1 MTWIAMNYIYIFCTD
16 TYIVIEWCIVA
27 LYIILHRS
35 PEPPLLRLVTM
46 NCYESVIWPSSPIVQ
61 TPSNQNCRTFHP
73 DKFIRFCWMMSIF
86 RTNLVLAASKI
97 LVNFQDLSEV
107 VLEQY
112 IFFNCSSEQANS
124 KFHWGCSEA
133 GLVAALDGTRAIL
146 EMAQLQRLVLRSAF
160 FWGGWVGQ
168 RTIDRLPWRKIT
180 VTVNAQYLY
189 VFKCIC
195 QGFVRSLD
203 HGSLIPVPGRF
214 SWTMKLKG
222 FAKHFSG
229 WFELPMDI
237 PT

>member
-1 MTWIAMNYIYIFCTD
+1 
-16 TYIVIEWCIVA
+16 
-27 LYIILHRS
+27 
-35 PEPPLLRLVTM
+35 
-46 NCYESVIWPSSPIVQ
+46 
-61 TPSNQNCRTFHP
+61 
-73 DKFIRFCWMMSIF
+73 MSIF
-86 RTNLVLAASKI
+86 RTNLVLAASKF

-107 VLEQY
+107 VLEQDY
-112 IFFNCSSEQANS
+112 FFNCSSEQANS
-124 KFHWGCSEA
+124 EFHWGCSEA

-160 FWGGWVGQ
+160 FLG
-168 RTIDRLPWRKIT
+168 WRKIT
-180 VTVNAQYLY
+180 ITVNGQYLH

-214 SWTMKLKG
+214 SWTRKLKG

-237 PT
+237 PTYPSEVCPNGQIFLLAVWDWAVGCFTIKTGGLSIKGV

>member
-1 MTWIAMNYIYIFCTD
+1 MNYIYIFCTD

-27 LYIILHRS
+27 LYIISHRS

-61 TPSNQNCRTFHP
+61 TPSNLTNSSDSAEWCPYSEQILYLRLQNF
-73 DKFIRFCWMMSIF
+73 
-86 RTNLVLAASKI
+86 
-97 LVNFQDLSEV
+97 VNFQDLSEV

-112 IFFNCSSEQANS
+112 YFFNCSSEQANS

-214 SWTMKLKG
+214 SWTRKLKG